1 MIKAWRSRLAFLFVA
16 LAATPALA
24 HHMAVVVAKEGAVSQ
39 LSSAQLSKIFLA
51 EVRKW
56 PDGKTITLV
65 LHRASAGE
73 AITLERL
80 NRMSAIEWQAWIAQH
95 KNEIKLVGSDE
106 EVLSYVENIPGAVGL
121 IDVRSLNSR
130 VRIIRI
136 DGKLPMEA
144 GYLPH

>member
-1 MIKAWRSRLAFLFVA
+1 
-16 LAATPALA
+16 
-24 HHMAVVVAKEGAVSQ
+24 
-39 LSSAQLSKIFLA
+39 
-51 EVRKW
+51 
-56 PDGKTITLV
+56 
-65 LHRASAGE
+65 
-73 AITLERL
+73 
-80 NRMSAIEWQAWIAQH
+80 MSAIEWQAWIAQH